1 MDELQHTSKP
11 DEEAPKQL
19 KGLYKG
25 VNVSVRTLNIII
37 IACVLLIIALVAM
50 DLQDPGHTI
59 TFDAMGGT
67 VVAPQEQ
74 MYGEALILPEP
85 PTREGYAFTGWFKD
99 YACYEPWNMDT
110 DTIQSEMTL
119 YAGWEKVE

>member
-1 MDELQHTSKP
+1 MDEIQHASKP
-11 DEEAPKQL
+11 GEEEPKQL

-37 IACVLLIIALVAM
+37 IACVLLIIVLVAM

-67 VVAPQEQ
+67 AVTPQEQ
-74 MYGEALILPEP
+74 MYGEALVLPES
-85 PTREGYAFTGWFKD
+85 PTREGYTFTGWYKD
-99 YACYEPWNMDT
+99 YACYEPWNVDT

-119 YAGWEKVE
+119 YAGWEKAE

>member
-1 MDELQHTSKP
+1 MDEIQHTPKP
-11 DEEAPKQL
+11 DEEEPKQL

-67 VVAPQEQ
+67 VVVPQEQ

-99 YACYEPWNMDT
+99 YACYEPWNIDT

>member
-1 MDELQHTSKP
+1 MDERQHTSKP
-11 DEEAPKQL
+11 GEEEPKQL

-37 IACVLLIIALVAM
+37 IACVLMIIVLVAM

-59 TFDAMGGT
+59 TFDTMGGT
-67 VVAPQEQ
+67 AVAPQEQ
-74 MYGEALILPEP
+74 MYGDTLILPDP
-85 PTREGYAFTGWFKD
+85 PTREGYTFTGWYKD
-99 YACYEPWNMDT
+99 YACYEVWNTET

-119 YAGWEKVE
+119 YAGWEKIT

>member
-1 MDELQHTSKP
+1 MDEIQHTPKP
-11 DEEAPKQL
+11 DEEEPKQL

-59 TFDAMGGT
+59 TFDAMGGN
-67 VVAPQEQ
+67 VVVPQEQ

-99 YACYEPWNMDT
+99 YACYEPWNIDT

>member
-1 MDELQHTSKP
+1 MSEN
-11 DEEAPKQL
+11 KQTPTPESEQPRKL

-25 VNVSVRTLNIII
+25 IDVSVKSLNIII
-37 IACVLLIIALVAM
+37 IACVLAILLVGM
-50 DLQDPGHTI
+50 ELQNPGHAI
-59 TFDAMGGT
+59 TFDPMGGT
-67 VVAPQEQ
+67 VVVPQEQ

-99 YACYEPWNMDT
+99 YACYEPWNIDT